1 MTMSDLDV
9 FFDEGSACPRIVRK
23 ECSTALSPSRLP
35 GLDLALN
42 PYTRCAH
49 ACTYCYAPYI
59 MRVPPHQWGAEIQAK
74 VNIARLLS
82 RELGRKRGV
91 VGLGTV
97 TDPYQPAEAK
107 LLLTRRCLEEM
118 VRAGSSVS
126 LLTKSDLVVRDI
138 DLLERMASAE
148 VGITINTSDDSR
160 AVVFE
165 PGAPP
170 PSKRLK
176 AVRALVDA
184 GTGTYVFLGP
194 VIPTI
199 TDHDLDGLVNAIIE
213 TRVRSVMIDRLNLR
227 PGMQERMIAA
237 MSERSP
243 STLDEFV
250 SKVDD
255 DHFYEDVIAYLKRSL
270 TDGGIVVSD
279 AF

>member
-1 MTMSDLDV
+1 MSDLDAYIER
-9 FFDEGSACPRIVRK
+9 DDGLPKIIRK
-23 ECSTALSPSRLP
+23 ECFTALSPSRLP

-59 MRVPPHQWGAEIQAK
+59 MRVAPKEWGMSVQAK
-74 VNIARLLS
+74 INIPRLLA
-82 RELGRKRGV
+82 RELPRKRGV

-97 TDPYQPAEAK
+97 TDPYQPAEAE

-118 VRAGSSVS
+118 VKAGSSVT
-126 LLTKSDLVVRDI
+126 LLTKSNLVIRDI
-138 DLLERMASAE
+138 DLLAKMASAE
-148 VGITINTSDDSR
+148 VGITLNTSIDAR
-160 AVVFE
+160 AAVFE

-184 GTGTYVFLGP
+184 GIGTYVFLGP

-199 TDHDLDGLVNAIIE
+199 TDHDLDGLVNSLIE
-213 TRVRSVMIDRLNLR
+213 TRVRSVMVDRLNLR
-227 PGMQERMIAA
+227 PGMRERMRVA
-237 MSERSP
+237 MTERSP
-243 STLDEFV
+243 STFDEFD
-250 SKVDD
+250 SMVDD
-255 DHFYEDVIAYLKRSL
+255 DRFYNDVIIYLKRSL
-270 TDGGIVVSD
+270 TDGGIVVVD

>member
-1 MTMSDLDV
+1 MSDLDA
-9 FFDEGSACPRIVRK
+9 FIDSGSSAPKIIRK

-59 MRVPPHQWGAEIQAK
+59 MRVAPREWGTSVQAK
-74 VNIARLLS
+74 VNIPRLLA
-82 RELGRKRGV
+82 RELPRKKGV

-97 TDPYQPAEAK
+97 TDPYQPAEAE
-107 LLLTRRCLEEM
+107 LMLTRRCLEEM
-118 VRAGSSVS
+118 VRAGSSVT

-138 DLLERMASAE
+138 DLLTKMASAE
-148 VGITINTSDDSR
+148 VGITFNTSIDAR
-160 AVVFE
+160 AAVFE

-170 PSKRLK
+170 PSKRLR

-184 GTGTYVFLGP
+184 GIGVYVFLGP

-199 TDHDLDGLVNAIIE
+199 TDFHLDGLVNSLIE

-227 PGMQERMIAA
+227 PGMKERMSAA
-237 MSERSP
+237 MRERSP
-243 STLDEFV
+243 STLDEFE
-250 SKVDD
+250 SMVDD
-255 DHFYEDVIAYLKRSL
+255 DRFYNDVVTYLKRSL
-270 TDGGIVVSD
+270 TDGGIVVVD

>member
-1 MTMSDLDV
+1 MSDLDA
-9 FFDEGSACPRIVRK
+9 FFEEGSGGPRIVRK

-42 PYTRCAH
+42 PYSRCAH

-59 MRVPPHQWGAEIQAK
+59 MRVPPHEWGVEVQAK
-74 VNIARLLS
+74 VNIARLLA
-82 RELGRKRGV
+82 RELVRKKGV

-126 LLTKSDLVVRDI
+126 LLTKSDLVIRDI
-138 DLLERMASAE
+138 DLLRKMASAE
-148 VGITINTSDDSR
+148 VGVTLNTSIDAR
-160 AVVFE
+160 ATVFE

-170 PSKRLK
+170 TSKRLR

-184 GTGTYVFLGP
+184 DIGTYVFLGP

-199 TDHDLDGLVNAIIE
+199 TDHDLDGLIGLIIE
-213 TRVRSVMIDRLNLR
+213 TRVRAVMIDRLNLR
-227 PGMQERMIAA
+227 PGMRERMSMA
-237 MSERSP
+237 MRERSP
-243 STLDEFV
+243 STLEEFE

-255 DHFYEDVIAYLKRSL
+255 DRFYEDVIAYLKRSL

>member
-148 VGITINTSDDSR
+148 VGINTSDDSR

-176 AVRALVDA
+176 AVRAMVDA
-184 GTGTYVFLGP
+184 GIGTYVFLGP